1 MGQARESL
9 VLAMAITSLAIF
21 VPLEALMQTVPL
33 GIIGELATQS
43 YYTYDATGVEDL
55 CELSTDDPWRLS

>member
-33 GIIGELATQS
+33 GIIGELSPQS
-43 YYTYDATGVEDL
+43 PSIDDDAGVEDL
-55 CELSTDDPWRLS
+55 CELATDDPWRLS